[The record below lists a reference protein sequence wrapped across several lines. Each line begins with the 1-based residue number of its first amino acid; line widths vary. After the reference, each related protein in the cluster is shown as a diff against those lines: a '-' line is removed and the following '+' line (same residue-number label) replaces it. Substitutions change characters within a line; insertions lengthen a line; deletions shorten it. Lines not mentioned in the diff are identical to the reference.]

1 MSRVAVVGAGAVG
14 LCTAWALRQRGHD
27 VVVLDGAPARNGASW
42 GNAGWVV
49 PALSAPVAAP
59 GVPWYGVRSL
69 VTPGAPFRMR
79 PSFGLLPWLV
89 AFARNCTAAAQS
101 RGTEATLAL
110 ALNAP
115 GSFRDLV
122 ASGVECTLRTQGIHF
137 VGTTRAAVEKELAL
151 LSVLSEHGYDVPAR
165 IDDGETTRSADTAL
179 SDEVVAGFHLGGDQ
193 HLDPQQLLAA
203 LESWLAAHE
212 VAVHRDRRAVS
223 FARRGAAVTAVRTS
237 RSSEPVDAVVIA
249 AGAWSAPVCRKLG
262 YRLPLQAGKG
272 YSFSVV
278 LPRQPRRPLYLLEA
292 KVAVTAMAGRTR
304 FAGMM
309 ELTGAD
315 ARLQPRR
322 LAALERH
329 ARGYLRHWAAPQNAW
344 AGLRPMVPDGLP
356 VIGAIPG
363 IDNAFLATGH
373 AMLGITLAPVS
384 AEAIADMLDGRD
396 DPALAPFAPAR
407 FGRRARAGGSGP

>member
-14 LCTAWALRQRGHD
+14 LCTAWSLRRRGHD
-27 VVVLDGAPARNGASW
+27 VVVLDGAPASAGASW

-49 PALSAPVAAP
+49 PTLSSPVPAP

-89 AFARNCTAAAQS
+89 AFARNCTAAAHS
-101 RGTEATLAL
+101 GGTEATLAL
-110 ALNAP
+110 ALDAP

-122 ASGVECTLRTQGIHF
+122 ESGVDCPVRTQGIHF
-137 VGTTRAAVEKELAL
+137 VGTTRAAVEKELTL
-151 LSVLSEHGYDVPAR
+151 LRDLSEHGYDVPDR
-165 IDDGETTRSADTAL
+165 IDDGDTTRSADAAL

-193 HLDPQQLLAA
+193 HLDPRQLLAG
-203 LESWLAAHE
+203 LECRLAARE
-212 VAVHRDRRAVS
+212 VAVLRDRWVVG
-223 FARRGAAVTAVRTS
+223 FARRGSAVTSVETS

-249 AGAWSAPVCRKLG
+249 AGARSAPLCRKLG

-272 YSFSVV
+272 YSFSVA

-292 KVAVTAMAGRTR
+292 KVAVTEMAGRTR

-315 ARLQPRR
+315 TRLQPRR

-329 ARGYLRHWAAPQNAW
+329 ARRYLRDWAPPQDAW

-363 IDNAFLATGH
+363 TDNAFLATGH
-373 AMLGITLAPVS
+373 AMLGITLAPVT
-384 AEAIADMLDGRD
+384 AKAIADLLDGTD
-396 DPALAPFAPAR
+396 DPRLVPFTPAR
-407 FGRRARAGGSGP
+407 FSRRRGSTS